1 MSLNRVT
8 ITHGLDGRQQ
18 IKEFDAIV
26 RGSLKVYSGPKITL
40 ETPTM
45 KHLSPLLESPLFW
58 AALAV
63 GALLLVFLFL
73 WLRRRANQRF
83 LREVLQQ
90 SEAHR
95 NQEIEAMLQR
105 VKDAFGSLSLD
116 VLAKNNEAFLQL
128 ARESLTHHTQAA
140 SNDLEGKRQLID
152 RSIEG
157 MRSEMKKVEEM
168 VTSFEKDRE
177 KKYGELAAQLRN
189 TAEGTTR
196 LQETTYQLRE
206 ALSSTRARGQWGE
219 RMAEDVLRLSGFQEG
234 VNYQKQKTMEAG
246 GGRPDVT
253 FFLPNG
259 LRINMDVKFPFD
271 NYLRYLE
278 TNEDGEKARRK
289 DRFLKDVRARVR
301 EITTREYIN
310 PEDNTL
316 DYVLL
321 FIPNESVY
329 SFIQEEDTS
338 LLDDALKTSVILCSP
353 LTLYAILAV
362 IRQSVE
368 NFNLEKMTSQ
378 VLAHMANFQ
387 KQWEAF
393 IRSMDKMGKRI
404 EDAKQEFDHLVST
417 RKNQLER
424 PLKEI
429 ERMRTE
435 QGILPASEAG
445 EDEEGEEEDQE
456 EEAE

>member
-1 MSLNRVT
+1 
-8 ITHGLDGRQQ
+8 
-18 IKEFDAIV
+18 
-26 RGSLKVYSGPKITL
+26 
-40 ETPTM
+40 M
-45 KHLSPLLESPLFW
+45 KSFSPVLQSPFFW
-58 AALAV
+58 AGLAAAAILIV
-63 GALLLVFLFL
+63 LLAL
-73 WLRRRANQRF
+73 WLRRRTTRRF
-83 LREVLQQ
+83 LQEVLRQ
-90 SEAHR
+90 SEEHR
-95 NQEIEAMLQR
+95 DQELEAILLR

-128 ARESLTHHTQAA
+128 ARESLAQHTQAA
-140 SNDLEGKRQLID
+140 SSELEGKRQLID

-157 MRSEMKKVEEM
+157 MRGEMKKVEEM

-189 TAEGTTR
+189 TAEGTTK

-206 ALSSTRARGQWGE
+206 ALSSQRARGQWGE
-219 RMAEDVLRLSGFQEG
+219 RMAEDVLRLSGFLEG

-246 GGRPDVT
+246 GGRPDFT

-316 DYVLL
+316 DYALL
-321 FIPNESVY
+321 FIPNENVY

-338 LLDDALKTSVILCSP
+338 LLDDALKTNIILCSP

-368 NFNLEKMTSQ
+368 SFNLEKVTSQ
-378 VLAHMANFQ
+378 ILAHMAAFQ

-424 PLKEI
+424 PLKKI
-429 ERMRTE
+429 EKLRRE
-435 QGILPASEAG
+435 QGILPASEA
-445 EDEEGEEEDQE
+445 EDEEVEEEE
-456 EEAE
+456 EETESEATLPEP

>member
-1 MSLNRVT
+1 MKAVESL
-8 ITHGLDGRQQ
+8 
-18 IKEFDAIV
+18 FAA
-26 RGSLKVYSGPKITL
+26 
-40 ETPTM
+40 
-45 KHLSPLLESPLFW
+45 PLPWLVLGT
-58 AALAV
+58 
-63 GALLLVFLFL
+63 GALVVVIILVV
-73 WLRRRANQRF
+73 WLRSRATRRSLQ
-83 LREVLQQ
+83 EVLQRAEEQ
-90 SEAHR
+90 RAR
-95 NQEIEAMLQR
+95 EIEAILLR
-105 VKDAFGSLSLD
+105 VKEAFGSLSLD

-128 ARESLTHHTQAA
+128 AREALTHHTRAA
-140 SNDLEGKRQLID
+140 SSELEGKRQLID

-157 MRSEMKKVEEM
+157 MRSELQKVEEM
-168 VTSFEKDRE
+168 VTAFERDRQ
-177 KKYGELAAQLRN
+177 KKYGELAEQLKN
-189 TAEGTTR
+189 TAQGTTK
-196 LQETTYQLRE
+196 LQETTWQLRE
-206 ALSSTRARGQWGE
+206 ALSSQRARGQWGE

-234 VNYQKQKTMEAG
+234 VNYQKQRTMEAA
-246 GGRPDVT
+246 GGRPDFT
-253 FFLPNG
+253 FLLPHG

-278 TNEDGEKARRK
+278 ADEDGEKARRK

-316 DYVLL
+316 DFALL

-329 SFIQEEDTS
+329 SFIQEEDAT
-338 LLDDALKTSVILCSP
+338 LLDDALKARVILSSP

-368 NFNLEKMTSQ
+368 SFNLEKMTSE

-404 EDAKQEFDHLVST
+404 EDARQEFDHLVST

-424 PLKEI
+424 PLREI
-429 ERMRTE
+429 ERIRTE
-435 QGILPASEAG
+435 QGNLPAAEVEVEDAG
-445 EDEEGEEEDQE
+445 EEQPPEDEGKLLSK
-456 EEAE
+456 

>member
-1 MSLNRVT
+1 MNTFSSIL
-8 ITHGLDGRQQ
+8 Q
-18 IKEFDAIV
+18 
-26 RGSLKVYSGPKITL
+26 
-40 ETPTM
+40 
-45 KHLSPLLESPLFW
+45 SPFLW

-63 GALLLVFLFL
+63 GALLLIFLFL
-73 WLRRRANQRF
+73 WLRRRTTRRI
-83 LREVLQQ
+83 LEEVLRQ
-90 SEAHR
+90 SDEHR
-95 NQEIEAMLQR
+95 GHEIEAILQR
-105 VKDAFGSLSLD
+105 VKDAFGSLSLE

-128 ARESLTHHTQAA
+128 ARESLTQHTQAA
-140 SNDLEGKRQLID
+140 SSELEGKRQLID

-157 MRSEMKKVEEM
+157 MRAEMKKVEEM
-168 VTSFEKDRE
+168 VTSFERDRE
-177 KKYGELAAQLRN
+177 KKYGQLAEQLKN

-206 ALSSTRARGQWGE
+206 ALSSQRARGQWGE
-219 RMAEDVLRLSGFQEG
+219 RMAEDVLGLSGFQEG
-234 VNYQKQKTMEAG
+234 INYQKQMTMESA
-246 GGRPDVT
+246 GGRPDFT

-278 TNEDGEKARRK
+278 TNEDGEKARLK

-310 PEDNTL
+310 PGDNTL
-316 DYVLL
+316 DYALL
-321 FIPNESVY
+321 FIPNENVY
-329 SFIQEEDTS
+329 SFIQEEDAS
-338 LLDDALKTSVILCSP
+338 LLDDALKVSIILCSP

-368 NFNLEKMTSQ
+368 SFNLEKMTSE
-378 VLAHMANFQ
+378 VMAHMAKFH

-393 IRSMDKMGKRI
+393 IKSMDKMGKRI

-424 PLKEI
+424 PLRKI
-429 ERMRTE
+429 EKMRQE
-435 QGILPASEAG
+435 QGILPPPDAEAG
-445 EDEEGEEEDQE
+445 EDEAEELADDEDLEEESPETETTLPEDLP
-456 EEAE
+456 